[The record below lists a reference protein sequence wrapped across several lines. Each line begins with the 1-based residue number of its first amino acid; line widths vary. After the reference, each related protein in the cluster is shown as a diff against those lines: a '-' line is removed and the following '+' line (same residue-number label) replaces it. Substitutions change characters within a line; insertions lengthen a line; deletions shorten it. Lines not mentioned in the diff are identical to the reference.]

1 MSKAAI
7 MSEQEA
13 GYQAQAEHGL
23 AETNRRLKRL
33 ASERERNER
42 RRAAA
47 PNILT
52 TIKAILRRA

>member
-13 GYQAQAEHGL
+13 GYQAQAQLYL
-23 AETNRRLKRL
+23 AETNRILKRL
-33 ASERERNER
+33 ASERERHER

-47 PNILT
+47 PSILT
-52 TIKAILRRA
+52 AVKAILRRA

>member
-13 GYQAQAEHGL
+13 GYQAQAEL
-23 AETNRRLKRL
+23 YLVETNRILKRL
-33 ASERERNER
+33 ASERERHER
-42 RRAAA
+42 RRAAT

-52 TIKAILRRA
+52 TIKAILHGA

>member
-13 GYQAQAEHGL
+13 GYQAQAEHSL
-23 AETNRRLKRL
+23 AETNRILKRL
-33 ASERERNER
+33 ASERERQER
-42 RRAAA
+42 RRATA

-52 TIKAILRRA
+52 AIKAILHGA